1 MDSST
6 PFIQSGLASSLR
18 QPATIAAIASV
29 GIHALFAV
37 NIEKISLFTPG
48 AQLPPS
54 VELVELSADQVG
66 GIYPP
71 PPPQFGLS
79 EFTPPPSL
87 SSILGG
93 GPTVPAFPSS
103 PPPPSSPTFTTPQQE
118 LFTIPVNPS
127 VGSRGSGLPSY
138 PESYPSYPDN
148 YSFGT
153 LPPSTNIPT
162 YTPPPAPSIPDQ
174 NTFPDKNSE
183 ELDRAREFYEQ
194 LQRGEIVFSEGP
206 DPLGQSGIFNP
217 NTNSDDEPG
226 SEPPRFP
233 QKGPTDDMASA
244 NVDQET
250 PSQTP
255 PEEFRGSIL
264 ANLEEGLDQEENT
277 DVAANSQGNEPVFQ
291 QQQPEEQ
298 PQGQLSNQ
306 QRAMLEGGSLYVNWV
321 LGVQQSY
328 PDVQG
333 SQVVSISDVYPSEA
347 CEQQLSGRALV
358 GVVVGSG
365 GEILAGPELLLDTGS
380 GVLDNT
386 AVQTVREFVTSQ
398 ASGGGTPTAYQYAFN
413 FNSENCGDVSSPEQV
428 PPQVT
433 PGNSQPAQNNS
444 TPGATTESEDSTEN
458 SVVTPPE
465 DISETQPEMEPE
477 ALQPET
483 TPEPSEAFTETET
496 ETLEVEPEV
505 SQPEAVGEPTEMEP
519 EVTQPDAVVEPPL
532 EMEPEVTQ
540 PDAIVEPSLEME
552 PEVTQPEAIGEPT
565 EMEPEVTQP
574 EAVSEPT
581 EMEPEVTQPEAM
593 PSEFDQPLE
602 NMTPAESE
610 ELIN

>member
-1 MDSST
+1 MESKRFSPDDLTQACYNITEDKSRQPKLGSHLGAVINLLPVLHIDASRFLTSKINIMDSST

-37 NIEKISLFTPG
+37 NIENIPLFTPS

-71 PPPQFGLS
+71 PPPKFSLS
-79 EFTPPPSL
+79 PITPPPSL

-233 QKGPTDDMASA
+233 QKGPTDDLASA
-244 NVDQET
+244 DIDQET

-264 ANLEEGLDQEENT
+264 ANLEEGLEQEENS

-291 QQQPEEQ
+291 QQPQEQ
-298 PQGQLSNQ
+298 PQGQVSNQ
-306 QRAMLEGGSLYVNWV
+306 ERASIQGASLYVNWV
-321 LGVQQSY
+321 LGIQQSY

-347 CEQQLSGRALV
+347 CQQQLSGRALV

-365 GEILAGPELLLDTGS
+365 GQILAGPELLLDTGS
-380 GVLDNT
+380 GILDNK
-386 AVQTVREFVTSQ
+386 ALQTVQEFVTTQ

-413 FNSENCGDVSSPEQV
+413 FNSENCGNVSSPEEV
-428 PPQVT
+428 PPPVT

-444 TPGATTESEDSTEN
+444 TPPGATTEPEDAAEN
-458 SVVTPPE
+458 SVVEPP
-465 DISETQPEMEPE
+465 
-477 ALQPET
+477 L
-483 TPEPSEAFTETET
+483 
-496 ETLEVEPEV
+496 
-505 SQPEAVGEPTEMEP
+505 EMEP

-540 PDAIVEPSLEME
+540 PDAVGEPPLEME
-552 PEVTQPEAIGEPT
+552 PEVTQPDAVVEPPL

-574 EAVSEPT
+574 PELPT
-581 EMEPEVTQPEAM
+581 EAM
-593 PSEFDQPLE
+593 PSEFEEPLANPAE
-602 NMTPAESE
+602 NMTPAE
-610 ELIN
+610 

>member
-1 MDSST
+1 MSGSGHQSPPGISIDASRFLTSKINIMDSST

-37 NIEKISLFTPG
+37 NIEKISLFTPS

-93 GPTVPAFPSS
+93 GPTIPAFPSS
-103 PPPPSSPTFTTPQQE
+103 PPPPSGTFTTPTPE

-127 VGSRGSGLPSY
+127 SVSRGTNLPPIVDSY
-138 PESYPSYPDN
+138 PESYSNYPDN
-148 YSFGT
+148 YTFGT

-162 YTPPPAPSIPDQ
+162 YTPPPTPSIPDE

-206 DPLGQSGIFNP
+206 DPLGRSGILNP
-217 NTNSDDEPG
+217 RTNSDDEPG
-226 SEPPRFP
+226 SEPPRPP
-233 QKGPTDDMASA
+233 QKGPTDNMASA
-244 NVDQET
+244 DIGEQ
-250 PSQTP
+250 PSEVQ

-264 ANLEEGLDQEENT
+264 ANLEEDLEQEENS
-277 DVAANSQGNEPVFQ
+277 DVAANSQNNEPVFDL
-291 QQQPEEQ
+291 QPQEQ
-298 PQGQLSNQ
+298 PQGQVSNQ
-306 QRAMLEGGSLYVNWV
+306 ERAMLEGGSLYVNWV
-321 LGVQQSY
+321 LGIQQSY

-333 SQVVSISDVYPSEA
+333 SGVVSISDVYPSEA

-358 GVVVGSG
+358 GVVVGAG
-365 GEILAGPELLLDTGS
+365 GEILVGPELLLDTGS
-380 GVLDNT
+380 GVLDDT
-386 AVQTVREFVTSQ
+386 ALQTVREFVTTQ

-413 FNSENCGDVSSPEQV
+413 FNSENCGNVSSPEQV

-444 TPGATTESEDSTEN
+444 TPPGATTESQDAAEN

-477 ALQPET
+477 
-483 TPEPSEAFTETET
+483 
-496 ETLEVEPEV
+496 V
-505 SQPEAVGEPTEMEP
+505 SQPEAVSEPAEIEP
-519 EVTQPDAVVEPPL
+519 EV
-532 EMEPEVTQ
+532 
-540 PDAIVEPSLEME
+540 S
-552 PEVTQPEAIGEPT
+552 
-565 EMEPEVTQP
+565 QP

-581 EMEPEVTQPEAM
+581 EMEPEVTPSEAVSEPTEMEPEVSQPEAVSEPPEMEPEVSQPEVM
-593 PSEFDQPLE
+593 PSEFEEPLENTTE

-610 ELIN
+610 EVMN